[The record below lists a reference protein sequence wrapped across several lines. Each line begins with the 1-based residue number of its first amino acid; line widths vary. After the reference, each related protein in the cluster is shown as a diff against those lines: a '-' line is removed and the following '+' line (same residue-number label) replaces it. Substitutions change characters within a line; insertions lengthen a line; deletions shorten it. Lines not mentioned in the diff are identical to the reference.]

1 MNTVNK
7 ITMLTNDDQNQ
18 VAFLLIY
25 FMDIYFPIYSMMFYA
40 DIDIMWNNNYQV
52 RNL

>member
-25 FMDIYFPIYSMMFYA
+25 LIYSMMFYA
-40 DIDIMWNNNYQV
+40 DIDIM
-52 RNL
+52 